1 MFNLRIDITGI
12 NRFGKE
18 PQQLDRD
25 VGNIMEWFNR
35 GRVGTMPLV
44 IDKVTKSGWVW
55 RDYQYK
61 GGWLNPPDKRL
72 IMGALKDWGYV
83 IMNWPSGSGDM
94 WIDKEKQLIHDV
106 IKQGIKTEAEQRIK
120 ITEQDEQITTM
131 QKRIMKFS
139 SKKTDAEAEKYRVTV
154 GNSYDQKQQMKCG
167 QMVCIFHRNESLKRV
182 GKQKDGILPYF
193 FCPRYDCGFTIS
205 LGVSDQ

>member
-61 GGWLNPPDKRL
+61 GGWLNPPDKRK

-83 IMNWPSGSGDM
+83 VMNWPSGP
-94 WIDKEKQLIHDV
+94 IDLEEPEVVIHNV
-106 IKQGIKTEAEQRIK
+106 IEQGIKTEAEQRIR
-120 ITEQDEQITTM
+120 IREQDEQITTM

-139 SKKTDAEAEKYRVTV
+139 SEQRSKGEPLEFHVTV
-154 GNSYDQKQQMKCG
+154 GNSSDQKQAILNGNMY
-167 QMVCIFHRNESLKRV
+167 CIFHNYQSLTTSHR
-182 GKQKDGILPYF
+182 DSNHLPYY
-193 FCPRYDCGFTIS
+193 FCPRLDCGFSIT